1 MVVPPVVS
9 KACQGFTEHPPPPT
23 PEPHDAPIDTH
34 QNSNIFGSGQV
45 TEVDDFNIQEA
56 AQDEVEV
63 FLAEVRR
70 TSAASPSVSLSTQA
84 RNEYISNLLISKV
97 SLFFFLS

>member
-1 MVVPPVVS
+1 MVVPPVLS
-9 KACQGFTEHPPPPT
+9 KVCQGFTEHPPT
-23 PEPHDAPIDTH
+23 PEPHDAHTH

-45 TEVDDFNIQEA
+45 TEVDDFNIQEE

-97 SLFFFLS
+97 SLFF